1 MGQIYTKY
9 FPPPPTEKE
18 KADIKQDRLKFYN
31 DLKLFQDQIKQ
42 DQTANVI
49 SPDTANELTKI
60 VSNSQE
66 WLRSNP
72 DATTL
77 QVTAKRDDL
86 EQLKEPIMEREPF
99 KNRYLYILWY
109 GKFYENLYDNNESY
123 IINAVKEFNI
133 TTSEIN
139 SIKAVI
145 SDGFKLIKSKPSET
159 GLTYSQYIDDFFDKL
174 ETILINHPN
183 FKKNLE
189 DNRNDIKEIKNNYV
203 PWWEVKNRITQNS
216 TAAKQKSDSEFNAT
230 RAMKN
235 STQIALT
242 VFGSLIIVAIILFG
256 GSIAANMAI
265 NRDWFY
271 RLFYFIFGCNP
282 LLTPI
287 IVAYAGLCALKGNP
301 ITFYAMCPIIT
312 EPPKTRLSK
321 ILTWPFYYVTDKNEE
336 VLKQA
341 FINSVISVGNAVKS
355 A

>member
-9 FPPPPTEKE
+9 FPPPPSDQDKVE
-18 KADIKQDRLKFYN
+18 IKQERLKFYN
-31 DLKLFQDQIKQ
+31 ELKLFQDQIKQ

-49 SPDTANELTKI
+49 SPDTANQLTTI

-72 DATTL
+72 DASIL

-86 EQLKEPIMEREPF
+86 EQLKEPIMERELF
-99 KNRYLYILWY
+99 KNRYLMALWR
-109 GKFYENLYDNNESY
+109 GKYYESLYNDVADIKKGIEDTLTS
-123 IINAVKEFNI
+123 
-133 TTSEIN
+133 SEIN
-139 SIKAVI
+139 SLKKLIN
-145 SDGFKLIKSKPSET
+145 DGFNLVKSKPSET
-159 GLTYSQYIDDFFDKL
+159 GLTYSQYIDDLFDKL
-174 ETILINHPN
+174 EKILVNYPK
-183 FKKNLE
+183 FKE
-189 DNRNDIKEIKNNYV
+189 YIDMFRNISKENSGEWWLLKKEI
-203 PWWEVKNRITQNS
+203 TQVS
-216 TAAKQKSDSEFNAT
+216 IVAKQKSDAEFNGN

-235 STQIALT
+235 SAEIAIK
-242 VFGSLIIVAIILFG
+242 VFGFLIIIAIILFG

-271 RLFYFIFGCNP
+271 RLFYFVFGCNP

-287 IVAYAGLCALKGNP
+287 IIAYAGLCALKGNP

-321 ILTWPFYYVTDKNEE
+321 VLTWPFYYVTDNHEE

-341 FINSVISVGNAVKS
+341 FIDSVISVGKAVK
-355 A
+355 AA